1 MRSLDNGRIWKM
13 WLRRREGR
21 LRRGGGFNSPKKPKN
36 AYKYSKPSSGNNSS
50 SSSSSG
56 NKNNNNN
63 NNTIKNAKCNNNKI
77 VVVGSCASKKKQQ
90 SCGIATRSQ
99 RSLRSNVGS
108 LFIQEDG
115 KENRLELGNKRR
127 KACGKAK
134 DAPLKSQFEKI
145 VSQVHEKTVK
155 LGEQLSVSS
164 SSVTHNSNSV
174 TCELDLKT
182 SVSQYECDS
191 TTGVDSTDAHYYP
204 SSSESSKCSSVSNME
219 IAVPEIDSTTDTLPD
234 AVNLASAVATTSCLY
249 SQTTEFVSY
258 FDDESYKNAE
268 MCSYTDFLPM
278 PLLMREAFFNASA
291 SNNAT
296 NDRTSLDQTTIDNLK
311 ALANYPHL
319 ECTPS
324 TSGATNS
331 PHMITSCHQQPEH
344 HHHQHHHHH
353 HHQAP
358 PSQQNSLI
366 YSAPEI
372 ETHLSH
378 HDQDKDTDSDE
389 LQLESDEQLEC
400 EDGTDTNNGNSQ
412 DDLQWDAFDPYLFIK
427 HLPPLTNEM
436 RCKCPALPLKTR
448 SSPEFSLVLDLD
460 ETLVHCSLQELS
472 DASFKFPV
480 LFQECKYT
488 VFVRTRPHFR
498 QFLQR
503 VSQLFEVILFT
514 ASKRVYADKLL
525 NLLDPERKLIR

>member
-1 MRSLDNGRIWKM
+1 M

-21 LRRGGGFNSPKKPKN
+21 LRRGAGFNVPKKPKN
-36 AYKYSKPSSGNNSS
+36 AYKYSKPSRN
-50 SSSSSG
+50 
-56 NKNNNNN
+56 NNNNN

-77 VVVGSCASKKKQQ
+77 DDGSCTNNKKQQ

-108 LFIQEDG
+108 SCIQDDG
-115 KENRLELGNKRR
+115 KENRLELGNNKRR

-145 VSQVHEKTVK
+145 GQIVSQAHGKTVK

-164 SSVTHNSNSV
+164 SSVTINSNSV
-174 TCELDLKT
+174 SSCDLDLKT

-234 AVNLASAVATTSCLY
+234 AVNLAGAVATTSCLY

-268 MCSYTDFLPM
+268 MCSYTDFLPYSNA
-278 PLLMREAFFNASA
+278 LLREAIFNCNNASVVA
-291 SNNAT
+291 AAANPT
-296 NDRTSLDQTTIDNLK
+296 NDRASLDQTTIDNLK
-311 ALANYPHL
+311 ALANYPNL

-324 TSGATNS
+324 TSGATIAAS
-331 PHMITSCHQQPEH
+331 PHMITSCQQTPH
-344 HHHQHHHHH
+344 ITQHHQP
-353 HHQAP
+353 QP
-358 PSQQNSLI
+358 NSLI
-366 YSAPEI
+366 YSAPEL
-372 ETHLSH
+372 EHLTI
-378 HDQDKDTDSDE
+378 HDNQDKETDSDD
-389 LQLESDEQLEC
+389 LQLESDDQLEC
-400 EDGTDTNNGNSQ
+400 EDGTDSNNGGSQ

-427 HLPPLTNEM
+427 HLPPLTNDM
-436 RCKCPALPLKTR
+436 RCKCPALPLRTR

-480 LFQECKYT
+480 LFQ
-488 VFVRTRPHFR
+488 VRKGWC
-498 QFLQR
+498 L
-503 VSQLFEVILFT
+503 
-514 ASKRVYADKLL
+514 
-525 NLLDPERKLIR
+525 

>member
-1 MRSLDNGRIWKM
+1 MCSQFDVDDGRIEKM
-13 WLRRREGR
+13 LLRRREGR
-21 LRRGGGFNSPKKPKN
+21 LRRSGVFKSPKKTKN
-36 AYKYSKPSSGNNSS
+36 AYKYSKPSSGSS
-50 SSSSSG
+50 SSSSN
-56 NKNNNNN
+56 NKNNN

-77 VVVGSCASKKKQQ
+77 VGVSCTNNKKKQQ

-108 LFIQEDG
+108 VCIQDDG
-115 KENRLELGNKRR
+115 KENRLEVGNKCRR
-127 KACGKAK
+127 TCKKVK
-134 DAPLKSQFEKI
+134 DVPLKSQFEKI
-145 VSQVHEKTVK
+145 GQIVSEAHEKTVK

-164 SSVTHNSNSV
+164 SSVTLNSSGV
-174 TCELDLKT
+174 SCDLDLKT

-234 AVNLASAVATTSCLY
+234 AVNLAVATTSCLY
-249 SQTTEFVSY
+249 SQTSEFVSY

-278 PLLMREAFFNASA
+278 PLLMREAFFNCNNGNAATSA
-291 SNNAT
+291 ST
-296 NDRTSLDQTTIDNLK
+296 NDRTSLDQTTIDNLR
-311 ALANYPHL
+311 ALTNYPHL
-319 ECTPS
+319 KCTPS
-324 TSGATNS
+324 TSGGATDT
-331 PHMITSCHQQPEH
+331 PHMISSCHQQPSEH
-344 HHHQHHHHH
+344 QLHLATH
-353 HHQAP
+353 P
-358 PSQQNSLI
+358 PLNQQQNTLI
-366 YSAPEI
+366 YSAPELGELSLHEK
-372 ETHLSH
+372 ET
-378 HDQDKDTDSDE
+378 DTDE

-448 SSPEFSLVLDLD
+448 SSPQFSLVLDLD

-480 LFQECKYT
+480 FFQECTYT

-498 QFLQR
+498 EFLER
-503 VSQLFEVILFT
+503 VSQMFEVILFT